1 MTKQTKSQT
10 PKLEPTQDFKCAW
23 WGSKFMSEM
32 MLEKDCATFLNFFPK
47 PNPLPSSK
55 IVQKGE
61 HKLVLQGEILFVA
74 FQMGLK
80 QKWTYTISSYSF
92 P

>member
-1 MTKQTKSQT
+1 
-10 PKLEPTQDFKCAW
+10 
-23 WGSKFMSEM
+23 

-47 PNPLPSSK
+47 NNLFPSSK

-61 HKLVLQGEILFVA
+61 CKLVLQGEILFMA

-80 QKWTYTISSYSF
+80 QK
-92 P
+92 